1 MLSLDTR
8 DGFQTVPSS
17 THVPPTQTLFFSAQM
32 FRGYDG
38 HVMMGNRGSVKEKI
52 IAELFI
58 ISYLNEK
65 TKYSQSI
72 FF

>member
-1 MLSLDTR
+1 
-8 DGFQTVPSS
+8 
-17 THVPPTQTLFFSAQM
+17 M